1 MQNFATER
9 SPHVMQNVLIR
20 SNLLRENI
28 PNELKELK
36 QWVCYQA
43 RPRNGKITKVPID
56 PSSGIAINIQDNK
69 NWLSFEDALQ
79 YMCNMKNVSG
89 IGFVFTETD
98 PYVGIDIDNCID
110 ENGEWNEV
118 AQMVYEHLKND
129 GYVEYSPSGRG
140 LHIII
145 KGRKQSN
152 KSKNTDLGIEMYSQD
167 RYFTVTG
174 NAINQVDQIKN
185 AAGLRIIE
193 ELYFTEKGEL
203 QMTNMTVM
211 TEEQILERM
220 FKSENGYEIQ
230 RLFDGDTSMYG
241 GDESRADLAL
251 CNYLAFYTG
260 KDAFLMDKLFRM
272 SGLYRKK
279 WDERHAA
286 DGRTYGQMTIEKAI
300 SGTVNVYDFNY
311 HNEKKENRTPE
322 IITAQNSQTDNEL
335 PWYVPTGNGGNKKF
349 MPGVL
354 AQHLAQSE
362 DLIYSH
368 GHFFQKR
375 DGVYRKMEIEAVEK
389 KIYENLLPQYSKA
402 NHIKD
407 TLQQL
412 KLLVYSEEDLYD
424 VEQLKGK
431 INFKNGI
438 YDISTKTLIEHS
450 TDFKTALQVNAI
462 YNPEATCPQFQKFLN
477 QVVDKQDQ
485 LILQELIGY
494 LLTTETRAEKAFILY
509 GPGRTGK
516 STFLKIVEY
525 ILGDEYVSNVPL
537 QYLSQKFYIGRLYGK
552 LLNTFADLPSKPL
565 EDTGIFKAIVSGD
578 RVLAEDKFKDPFFF
592 RCTAR
597 LLFSCNELPPN
608 YVDRSDGFFRRL
620 IIIPFVNQIP
630 SDQVDPH
637 LFDKLTKEVDG
648 IVQWALIGLHRLME
662 NNFQFSHSN
671 SSERLLQQYRKE
683 SNNVIWFV
691 EEYCVLD
698 LNATIRGKDLYQFYK
713 NKCLE
718 NNKQPI
724 SKIKF
729 FQSLEAEYRTI
740 TRYEDASRSVAYRGI
755 TIIRT

>member
-1 MQNFATER
+1 
-9 SPHVMQNVLIR
+9 MQNVLIR

-56 PSSGIAINIQDNK
+56 PSSGIPINIQDNK

-110 ENGEWNEV
+110 EYGEWNEL
-118 AQMVYEHLKND
+118 AQTVYENLKND

-152 KSKNTDLGIEMYSQD
+152 KSKNTDLGIEMYSQG

-185 AAGLRIIE
+185 APGLRIIE
-193 ELYFTEKGEL
+193 ELYFTEKGER

-286 DGRTYGQMTIEKAI
+286 DGRTYGQMTIDKAI
-300 SGTVNVYDFNY
+300 SGVNHIYEFSYTNGDK
-311 HNEKKENRTPE
+311 KKEQSN
-322 IITAQNSQTDNEL
+322 QQTLTKKNDSDR
-335 PWYVPTGNGGNKKF
+335 PWYVPANGSSMKF
-349 MPGVL
+349 MPGIL
-354 AQHLAQSE
+354 AEHIANTE
-362 DLIYSH
+362 DLLYSN
-368 GHFFQKR
+368 GHFFEKKN
-375 DGVYRKMEIEAVEK
+375 GVYKKTEVEVIEK
-389 KIYENLLPQYSKA
+389 KIYDKMLPEYAKA

-412 KLLVYSEEDLYD
+412 KLMVYSDEDLYD

-431 INFKNGI
+431 INFKNGL
-438 YDISTKTLIEHS
+438 YDISSKTLINPS
-450 TDFKTALQVNAI
+450 SDIKTALQINAT
-462 YNPEATCPQFQKFLN
+462 YNPDATCPRFQKFLDEA
-477 QVVDKQDQ
+477 VDKQDQ
-485 LILQELIGY
+485 LILQEMVGY

-516 STFLKIVEY
+516 STFLKVIEY
-525 ILGDEYVSNVPL
+525 ILGEEHVSNVPL

-552 LLNTFADLPSKPL
+552 LLNTFADLPSKSL
-565 EDTGIFKAIVSGD
+565 DDTGVFKALISGD
-578 RVLAEDKFKDPFFF
+578 RVFAEDKFKDPFFF

-597 LLFSCNELPPN
+597 LLFSCNELPAN
-608 YVDRSDGFFRRL
+608 YVDRSEGFFRRL
-620 IIIPFVNQIP
+620 LIIPFTNQIEQ
-630 SDQVDPH
+630 DKVDPH
-637 LFDKLTKEVDG
+637 LFEKLIEEVDG
-648 IVQWALIGLHRLME
+648 IVQWALIGLHRLIE
-662 NNFQFSHSN
+662 NNFQFSHSD
-671 SSERLLQQYRKE
+671 SSERLLHQYRKE

-691 EEYCVLD
+691 EEYCILD
-698 LNATIRGKDLYQFYK
+698 LRATIKGQDLYRFYK
-713 NKCLE
+713 MKCLE
-718 NNKQPI
+718 NGKQPV

-729 FQSLEAEYRTI
+729 FQSLEREYKSI
-740 TRYEDASRSVAYRGI
+740 VRYEDPSRAVAYRGI
-755 TIIRT
+755 ALMRK